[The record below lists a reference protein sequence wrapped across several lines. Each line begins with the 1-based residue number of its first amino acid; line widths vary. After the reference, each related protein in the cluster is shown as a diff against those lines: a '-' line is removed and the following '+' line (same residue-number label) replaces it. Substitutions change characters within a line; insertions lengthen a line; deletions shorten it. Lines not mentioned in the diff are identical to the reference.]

1 MGKIALEFP
10 FSIERPIGDLE
21 GFGFGFQ
28 FVQTDGELLS
38 FFPSKFTRGSCKPF
52 ILSIER

>member
-38 FFPSKFTRGSCKPF
+38 FFSQQIHSWFVQTIHLKH
-52 ILSIER
+52 